1 MLVSTFTPVVQSAV
15 KMVKEL
21 WKIIVDTATSVG
33 NTLAPALKTM
43 MPILK
48 LIASFMA
55 GRLKASFTVITVAVK
70 LLSAAIK
77 GIAIV
82 FAGVV
87 QKVAGLVSSLKAKF
101 SAIAK
106 AFKSMFSGGIKPP
119 HIPLPHFAIKPSGWK
134 IGDLVKG
141 KIPSLSGNWYAK
153 GGIFNSPSVIGVGE
167 GTSPE
172 AVVPLDKLWDAIS
185 EINGG
190 VIININ
196 GYDKDKSELAE
207 TIKQE
212 LINEVKRRRLAWQ

>member
-15 KMVKEL
+15 KMVKQL
-21 WKIIVDTATSVG
+21 WSIIVDTATSVG

-43 MPILK
+43 MPLLK
-48 LIASFMA
+48 MIASFMA
-55 GRLKASFTVITVAVK
+55 GRLKVSFTVITVAVK

-106 AFKSMFSGGIKPP
+106 AFKGMFSGGIRVP
-119 HIPLPHFAIKPSGWK
+119 HVPLPHFAIRPAGWK

-141 KIPSLSGNWYAK
+141 KIPSLSVNWYAN
-153 GGIFNSPSVIGVGE
+153 GGIFNSPSLIGVGE
-167 GTSPE
+167 AGSE

-185 EINGG
+185 QINGG
-190 VIININ
+190 IVININ
-196 GYDKDKSELAE
+196 GYDKDKSELAQA
-207 TIKQE
+207 IKQE